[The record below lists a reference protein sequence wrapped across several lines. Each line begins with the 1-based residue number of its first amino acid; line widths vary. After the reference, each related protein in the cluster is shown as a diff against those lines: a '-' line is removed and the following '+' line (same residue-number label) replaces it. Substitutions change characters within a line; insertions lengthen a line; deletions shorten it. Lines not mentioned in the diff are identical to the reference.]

1 VSRPVFFLADAAAVG
16 STCML
21 SGAEGHHAAAVRRV
35 RVGEQIVLTDGRG
48 TALDAEVCEV
58 GRGEVTCA
66 VLDHRREPP
75 PQLSLTVVQP
85 LPKGDRGELAV
96 ELLTEV
102 GVDVVVPWQAERCV
116 SRWKGDKVERGRA
129 KWASVAREAAKQSRR
144 TWWPQVSDLADTE
157 VVVKLLAGADVA
169 WVLHESASVTLADAV
184 DGGALPDVRSVV
196 LVVGPEG
203 GLSDDELARFAAAGA
218 DGVRLGPTVL
228 RTSTA
233 GVVAA
238 SLVLGR
244 TASWRA

>member
-1 VSRPVFFLADAAAVG
+1 MSRPVFFLADAAVVDSSCTLAG
-16 STCML
+16 T
-21 SGAEGHHAAAVRRV
+21 EGHHAAAVRRV

-48 TALDAEVCEV
+48 TALAAEVREV
-58 GRGEVTCA
+58 GRDEVTCE
-66 VLDHRREPP
+66 VMDVRREPP
-75 PQLSLTVVQP
+75 PELSLTVVQA
-85 LPKGDRGELAV
+85 LPKGERGELAV

-116 SRWKGDKVERGRA
+116 SRWKGDRVERGRA
-129 KWASVAREAAKQSRR
+129 KWASTAREAAKQSRR
-144 TWWPQVSDLADTE
+144 TWWPQVSDVADTDAVVRLLAD
-157 VVVKLLAGADVA
+157 ADVA
-169 WVLHESASVTLADAV
+169 WVLHETASVTLADAV
-184 DGGALPDVRSVV
+184 DSGVLPDAGSVA

-203 GLSDDELARFAAAGA
+203 GLSDDELARFAAVGA
-218 DGVRLGPTVL
+218 DGLRLGPTVL